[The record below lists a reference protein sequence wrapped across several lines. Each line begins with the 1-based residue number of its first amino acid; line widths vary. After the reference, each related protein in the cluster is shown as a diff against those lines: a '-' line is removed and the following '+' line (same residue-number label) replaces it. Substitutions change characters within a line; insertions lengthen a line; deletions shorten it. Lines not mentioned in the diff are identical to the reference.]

1 MGLLAKTALVVGLAL
16 GVTGTAAAQW
26 TKTYVI
32 EWYEPAH
39 YYGAKEGVVDPGTD
53 CPKGSNPEPDW
64 VSVLT
69 RAGYTKQEAQWLR
82 DPSHPFRVPNHGQNQ
97 MAFRGK
103 DRANVYV
110 FPESTPD
117 PGLTGVS
124 GKIGEGLDLD
134 GDASNG
140 FISPEGE
147 TGVDNEFYR
156 TIGCWK
162 YFRGPPRQAVNGQSR
177 NDEMREGLW
186 TVVVVVSGEGADPMN
201 DPNVKVGFYNSK
213 DPMVKD
219 GMGAIARRYT
229 FRIAPDAKF
238 EAILEAKTINGVI
251 VSSRPAPEVWIRDP
265 SYARELQLLQA
276 QLKLKMQA
284 DGSLSG
290 ILAGYRPWQRFYQGM
305 VEARGSVIEQ
315 LYWIELPGLYRAL
328 KRNADYSPSGP
339 GGEKTHISFALRIEA
354 IAAYVMTPDAKTQ
367 VTTVGSYKA
376 LAPPPGAPL
385 HAFITN
391 KFNVTDGI
399 VPDPRTGKILA
410 GPTVKIPPPTSM
422 TTAANAGAA
431 KGATAGGGA
440 P

>member
-1 MGLLAKTALVVGLAL
+1 MGILAKTALLAALAL

-32 EWYEPAH
+32 DWYEPAH
-39 YYGAKEGVVDPGTD
+39 YYGAKEGVIEPGTD

-64 VSVLT
+64 VKVLT
-69 RAGYTKQEAQWLR
+69 KAGYTKQEAEWLR

-97 MAFRGK
+97 MAFRGEN
-103 DRANVYV
+103 RANVYV
-110 FPESTPD
+110 NPESTPD

-134 GDASNG
+134 GNKTNG
-140 FISPEGE
+140 FSSLTGE
-147 TGVDNEFYR
+147 RGIDNEFYR
-156 TIGCWK
+156 TLGCWK
-162 YFRGPPRQAVNGQSR
+162 YLRGPARQAGNSQSR

-201 DPNVKVGFYNSK
+201 DPSVKVGFYNSNDK
-213 DPMVKD
+213 MVKD
-219 GMGAIARRYT
+219 GGGTIARRYT

-238 EAILEAKTINGVI
+238 EAILKAKTVNGEI
-251 VSSRPAPEVWIRDP
+251 VSTEPTQEIWLRDP

-276 QLKLKMQA
+276 QLKLKMQD
-284 DGSLSG
+284 DGSLTG
-290 ILAGYRPWQRFYQGM
+290 LLAGYRPWQRFYQGM

-315 LYWIELPGLYRAL
+315 LFWVELPGVYRAL
-328 KRNADYSPSGP
+328 KRNADYSPTGP
-339 GGEKTHISFALRIEA
+339 GGEKTHISFALRIDA
-354 IAAYVMTPDAKTQ
+354 IPAYVMTPDAKTQ
-367 VTTVGSYKA
+367 VTSVESYKA
-376 LAPPPGAPL
+376 VAPPAGPPL

-391 KFNVTDGI
+391 KYKITDGI

-410 GPTVKIPPPTSM
+410 GPNVKIPPPATMTSE
-422 TTAANAGAA
+422 ASASGYARS
-431 KGATAGGGA
+431 AGGGA